1 VRTANDRWWAAVGVR
16 NPQHSASRF
25 DWARPRTIRTH
36 YDRSRQPLEQPPP
49 APAPNS
55 GEAFDPAELIEDFEH
70 PICQFCMGIGHV
82 RDENGINM
90 VRCDYCEGAGRAP
103 APE

>member
-1 VRTANDRWWAAVGVR
+1 
-16 NPQHSASRF
+16 
-25 DWARPRTIRTH
+25 
-36 YDRSRQPLEQPPP
+36 
-49 APAPNS
+49 
-55 GEAFDPAELIEDFEH
+55 
-70 PICQFCMGIGHV
+70 MGIGHV